1 MSARPSSA
9 RSPGS
14 AATCERWFP
23 VRPKLPCAGRLS
35 GCDNS
40 ADAAAPCRASPGR
53 SGPIDIIFLVT
64 RLENLIASGK
74 KLPLTSNVVLDQ
86 AAALGLIDELRV
98 AIPEEIRAAK
108 RINSEGERIIEKA
121 QEEAESIVARAQEQ
135 AAFLIEERGL
145 TQAAEDEGRRI
156 LDRANAEADGIRH
169 GADEYAASVLAGL
182 EAEVDRTLQSIR
194 KGIALIDSRTPPE
207 RR

>member
-1 MSARPSSA
+1 
-9 RSPGS
+9 
-14 AATCERWFP
+14 
-23 VRPKLPCAGRLS
+23 LS
-35 GCDNS
+35 GCDNP
-40 ADAAAPCRASPGR
+40 ADAAAPPPAVTSPGR
-53 SGPIDIIFLVT
+53 AGPIDIIFLVT

-86 AAALGLIDELRV
+86 SAALGLIDELRV

-121 QEEAESIVARAQEQ
+121 QEEAETIVARAQEQ

-156 LDRANAEADGIRH
+156 LERTNLEAQGIRQ
-169 GADEYAASVLAGL
+169 GADEYAASVLTRL
-182 EAEVDRTLQSIR
+182 EAEIDRTLHSIR
-194 KGIALIDSRTPPE
+194 KGIAVIDSRTPLEVDDDGPVMPADGYADDQDFE
-207 RR
+207 PAPSRSTRG

>member
-1 MSARPSSA
+1 
-9 RSPGS
+9 
-14 AATCERWFP
+14 
-23 VRPKLPCAGRLS
+23 LS
-35 GCDNS
+35 GCDNP
-40 ADAAAPCRASPGR
+40 ADAAARPPAVTSPGGA
-53 SGPIDIIFLVT
+53 GPIDIIFLVT

-86 AAALGLIDELRV
+86 SAALGLIDELRV

-121 QEEAESIVARAQEQ
+121 QEEAETIVARAQEQ

-156 LDRANAEADGIRH
+156 LERAQLEAQGIRQ
-169 GADEYAASVLAGL
+169 GADEYAASVLTQL
-182 EAEVDRTLQSIR
+182 ESEVDRTLHSIR
-194 KGIALIDSRTPPE
+194 KGIAVIDSRAPLEVDDDRPVTPADGYADDEDFEPAPS
-207 RR
+207 RSSRG

>member
-1 MSARPSSA
+1 M
-9 RSPGS
+9 
-14 AATCERWFP
+14 
-23 VRPKLPCAGRLS
+23 
-35 GCDNS
+35 
-40 ADAAAPCRASPGR
+40 
-53 SGPIDIIFLVT
+53 T

-86 AAALGLIDELRV
+86 GAALGLIDELRV

-121 QEEAESIVARAQEQ
+121 QEEAETIVARAQEQ

-156 LDRANAEADGIRH
+156 LERTQLEAQGIRQ
-169 GADEYAASVLAGL
+169 GADEYAASVLGRL
-182 EAEVDRTLQSIR
+182 ESEVAQTLHSIR
-194 KGIALIDSRTPPE
+194 KGIAVLDSRNPVEAEDDAPLAPADGYGDEGDLEPVPSRST
-207 RR
+207 RG